1 MPPSSGRPRSR
12 SKIDPSAGIHQNEVQ
27 RQMPTA
33 RPSLAAARREILGKK
48 VAHLRRAGQLPAVV
62 FGHGEPS
69 TPVTVDAH
77 AFDLLRRHVGATTL
91 IDVTVD
97 GKQSKPALV
106 RNVQFDPVKRRP
118 LHVDLFLVRMTE
130 ELTVEVP
137 IVVTGTSEA
146 VEKLG
151 GTLSHLDHLRVRGLP
166 DHLPQRI
173 ELPVDS
179 LTDFDATIR
188 VRDLDVPSDVTLLTD
203 LDEVAAK
210 VLPPR
215 IEIEEAPAVEEV
227 EEGEEGAEAAAEGGA
242 EARPG
247 GQAPAA
253 EGAPTGSSG
262 EGGPSR

>member
-1 MPPSSGRPRSR
+1 MPS
-12 SKIDPSAGIHQNEVQ
+12 
-27 RQMPTA
+27 A
-33 RPSLAAARREILGKK
+33 RPSLAAARREITGKK
-48 VAHLRRAGQLPAVV
+48 VAHLRRAGKLPAVV

-69 TPVTVDAH
+69 TPVTIDAH
-77 AFDLLRRHVGATTL
+77 DFDLLRRHVGATTL
-91 IDVTVD
+91 IDVSVD

-106 RNVQFDPVKRRP
+106 RDVQLDPVKRRP

-166 DHLPQRI
+166 DHLPQRV
-173 ELPVDS
+173 EVSVDS
-179 LTDFDATIR
+179 LTDFDVSIR
-188 VRDLDVPSDVTLLTD
+188 VRDLEFPSDVTLLTD

-215 IEIEEAPAVEEV
+215 IEVEEV
-227 EEGEEGAEAAAEGGA
+227 PAAEEEAEAEEGAAEGAAAEGAAG

-247 GQAPAA
+247 GPAPGA
-253 EGAPTGSSG
+253 EGATAGQTG
-262 EGGPSR
+262 ETGPSR

>member
-1 MPPSSGRPRSR
+1 
-12 SKIDPSAGIHQNEVQ
+12 
-27 RQMPTA
+27 MPTA
-33 RPSLAAARREILGKK
+33 RPSLAAARREVLGKK

-91 IDVTVD
+91 IDVSVD

-106 RNVQFDPVKRRP
+106 RNVQIDPVKRRP

-130 ELTVEVP
+130 ELTVEVA

-151 GTLSHLDHLRVRGLP
+151 GTLSHVDHLRVRGLP

-179 LTDFDATIR
+179 LADFDAVIR
-188 VRDLDVPSDVTLLTD
+188 VRDLAVPSDVTLLTD

-215 IEIEEAPAVEEV
+215 IEIEEAPAVEEA
-227 EEGEEGAEAAAEGGA
+227 EEGEEAAG
-242 EARPG
+242 
-247 GQAPAA
+247 A
-253 EGAPTGSSG
+253 EGAPAEPGAATPAAGGEPAGPTGEAG
-262 EGGPSR
+262 TPR

>member
-1 MPPSSGRPRSR
+1 
-12 SKIDPSAGIHQNEVQ
+12 
-27 RQMPTA
+27 MPTA
-33 RPSLAAARREILGKK
+33 RPSLLAARREVLGKK

-69 TPVTVDAH
+69 TPVTIDAH

-91 IDVTVD
+91 IDVSVD

-106 RNVQFDPVKRRP
+106 RNVQIDPVKRRP

-130 ELTVEVP
+130 ELTVEVA
-137 IVVTGTSEA
+137 IVVTGSSEA

-173 ELPVDS
+173 ELPVDN
-179 LTDFDATIR
+179 LADFDAVIR
-188 VRDLDVPSDVTLLTD
+188 VRDLAVPSDVTLLTD

-215 IEIEEAPAVEEV
+215 IEIEEAPAVEEA
-227 EEGEEGAEAAAEGGA
+227 EEGEEAAG
-242 EARPG
+242 
-247 GQAPAA
+247 A
-253 EGAPTGSSG
+253 EGAPGEPGAATPAAGGEPAGATGEAG
-262 EGGPSR
+262 TPR

>member
-1 MPPSSGRPRSR
+1 
-12 SKIDPSAGIHQNEVQ
+12 
-27 RQMPTA
+27 MPTA

-69 TPVTVDAH
+69 TAVTVDAH

-91 IDVTVD
+91 IDVSVD
-97 GKQSKPALV
+97 GKASKPALV
-106 RNVQFDPVKRRP
+106 RNVQLDPVKRRP

-179 LTDFDATIR
+179 LTDFDAAVR
-188 VRDLDVPSDVTLLTD
+188 VRDLAVPSDVTLLTD

-215 IEIEEAPAVEEV
+215 IEIEEAPPAEEA
-227 EEGEEGAEAAAEGGA
+227 EEGEEAAEGAAAEGGA
-242 EARPG
+242 GEARPG
-247 GQAPAA
+247 GPAPAA
-253 EGAPTGSSG
+253 EGAPAGQTGEAG
-262 EGGPSR
+262 TSR

>member
-1 MPPSSGRPRSR
+1 
-12 SKIDPSAGIHQNEVQ
+12 
-27 RQMPTA
+27 MPTA

-91 IDVTVD
+91 IDVSVD

-130 ELTVEVP
+130 ELTVELP
-137 IVVTGTSEA
+137 IVVTGTAEA

-173 ELPVDS
+173 ELPVDG
-179 LTDFDATIR
+179 LTDFDAVIR
-188 VRDLDVPSDVTLLTD
+188 VRDLAVPSDVTLLTD
-203 LDEVAAK
+203 PDEVAAK

-215 IEIEEAPAVEEV
+215 IEIEEAPAAEEA
-227 EEGEEGAEAAAEGGA
+227 EEGEEAV
-242 EARPG
+242 
-247 GQAPAA
+247 AA
-253 EGAPTGSSG
+253 EGAAAETAAGTPPAAGATPAGGTPAGPGGESGST
-262 EGGPSR
+262 R